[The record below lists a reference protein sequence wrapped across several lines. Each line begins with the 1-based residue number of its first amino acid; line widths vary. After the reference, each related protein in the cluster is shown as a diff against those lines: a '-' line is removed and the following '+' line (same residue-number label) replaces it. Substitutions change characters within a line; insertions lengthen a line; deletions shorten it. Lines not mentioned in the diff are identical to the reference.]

1 MSKIKDFL
9 IDDGRLTKYC
19 GSDEEATI
27 PHGVT
32 SIGKWAFKNCG
43 NLTSVFIPNSVT
55 SIGEW
60 AFYQCTS
67 LTNVILSDEVT
78 QIADYAFYGCKSL
91 VRVII
96 PDGVMHIGHS
106 AFSGCECLE
115 SVVIPDGV
123 THIGDHAFSGCKS
136 LEGIF
141 IPDSVLSIGW
151 AAFSYCKRLKEIK
164 LPAGLKSVSQEL
176 FQNCA
181 AITDVS
187 IPLGVTKIERKAF
200 YQCGNLKRVVIPPTV
215 KTIEEQSFRQCRK
228 LTDVLMENGLKTIDR
243 WAFYM
248 CTGIKDIII
257 PETAEK
263 IHAQAFE
270 GCTNI
275 NIHTAD
281 AAISSSLAASTK
293 KYSEITDL
301 SAMKIRP
308 DMRAFEKKRFLIDEC
323 YTETEKAVSAVIK
336 QHSGVIQKAFSET
349 TDYFVVDFRTMK
361 KPSHTLSTAVSEAHK
376 SFELTGKPNILVV
389 SDIMTCQKAFVLSR
403 FQSFCEEEKIAH
415 GVQLYKK
422 AYSELN
428 AALSKS
434 KTYNY
439 PIVAAM
445 SAFDDS
451 DHRADDSAL
460 ISQFV
465 GRLSKEAG
473 FANKMSK
480 ELIHAYISSLKGN
493 KQSSKSCDIEG
504 TIGFEIPLAVAVG
517 YSALYSP
524 LAEVSFT
531 LARDKW
537 EYRGDYNMGKQ
548 ICWRIS
554 PVYAQGNVY
563 RNSAPVYSNM

>member
-1 MSKIKDFL
+1 MSGMNDFDIQNGVL
-9 IDDGRLTKYC
+9 VRYKGYYDADVVIP
-19 GSDEEATI
+19 SD
-27 PHGVT
+27 VR
-32 SIGKWAFKNCG
+32 SIGKWAFKG
-43 NLTSVFIPNSVT
+43 R
-55 SIGEW
+55 
-60 AFYQCTS
+60 TS
-67 LTNVILSDEVT
+67 LTNIVIPDSVTEIGEYTFWGCTGLASVTLSAGT
-78 QIADYAFYGCKSL
+78 THIADSTFFGCKSL
-91 VRVII
+91 ASVI
-96 PDGVMHIGHS
+96 
-106 AFSGCECLE
+106 
-115 SVVIPDGV
+115 IPDGV
-123 THIGDHAFSGCKS
+123 THIGDNAFSGCESIENIS
-136 LEGIF
+136 L
-141 IPDSVLSIGW
+141 PDSITSIGHS
-151 AAFSYCKRLKEIK
+151 AFSHCKRLKEIT
-164 LPAGLKSVSQEL
+164 LPGGIDTVSYEL
-176 FQNCA
+176 FMNCA
-181 AITDVS
+181 ALTEIR
-187 IPLGVTKIERKAF
+187 IPAGVTKIEAKAF
-200 YQCGNLKRVVIPPTV
+200 YQCGNLKSVAVASTV
-215 KTIEEQSFRQCRK
+215 KTIEEQAFRQCRK
-228 LTDVLMENGLKTIDR
+228 LTDVRLEKGLNEIER
-243 WAFYM
+243 RAFYM
-248 CTGIKDIII
+248 CTGIKDIAI
-257 PETAEK
+257 PETVEK
-263 IHAQAFE
+263 INEDAFE

-275 NIHTAD
+275 QIHTAD
-281 AAISSSLAASTK
+281 AAMGSRLAASTK
-293 KYSEITDL
+293 EYSQITDL

-428 AALSKS
+428 TALSKS